1 MAQIQVSVAANGGA
15 IVPIGA
21 PVNPLTVALY
31 VGDLDFSVTD
41 AQLFDHFNEDGQVVT
56 VRVCRDLTTR
66 RSLGYGYVNFTN
78 HESAAKA
85 MERLNYTPLNGKPI
99 RIMYSHRDPTIRKSG
114 AGNIFI
120 KNLDKSI
127 DHKALLDTFSSFGN
141 VLSCKVALDSFGQS
155 KGYGF
160 VQFDSVVSAETAIN
174 KLNGMLMNDKQVF
187 VEPYVRKQEREAAV
201 DKSKFNNVF
210 VKNLSQSVTEEDM
223 QKVFGEYGS
232 ISSVAVMKDGE
243 GKSRCFGFVNFENAE
258 DAAKA
263 VDALTGKTFDGKEW
277 FVGKAQ
283 KKSERE
289 VELKGRYEQSRK
301 ETVDKTYGLNL
312 YIKNL
317 DDSIDDEKLKELFS
331 DFGAITS
338 NKVMRDLSGVSKGTA
353 FVAFSQGD
361 EAAKALAE
369 MNGKMV
375 GNKPLYVA
383 FAQRKEDRRAR
394 LQFSQM
400 RPVSMSP
407 PYSPRMPIF
416 HPGAPG
422 MAQPIYFGQAPPTMI
437 PPQPAFGYQPQLIP
451 GLRPGGGPM
460 SNYFMPIPQG
470 QQGGQRPG
478 GRRGGVVQHQSQQ
491 QLPMI
496 PPPMFPR
503 GRMVRFPP
511 VRGMNEG
518 QLPGFPGNMFAGPYD
533 MNGTAMRGVSGQQ
546 AQPMPVSALI
556 TALANAA
563 PDQQISMLGESLY
576 PLVKELEPEAAG
588 KVTGM
593 LLEMDQTEVLHL
605 IESPDALKSKVG
617 EAMEVLRKSN
627 RQQSNIPDEQLA
639 GLSLKDNHV

>member
-1 MAQIQVSVAANGGA
+1 
-15 IVPIGA
+15 
-21 PVNPLTVALY
+21 
-31 VGDLDFSVTD
+31 
-41 AQLFDHFNEDGQVVT
+41 
-56 VRVCRDLTTR
+56 
-66 RSLGYGYVNFTN
+66 
-78 HESAAKA
+78 

-141 VLSCKVALDSFGQS
+141 VLSCKVAMDSFGQS

-160 VQFDSVVSAETAIN
+160 VQFDNVVSAETAIN

-187 VEPYVRKQEREAAV
+187 VEPYVRKQEREAALE
-201 DKSKFNNVF
+201 KSKFNNVF
-210 VKNLSQSVTEEDM
+210 VKNLSQSVTEEDL
-223 QKVFGEYGS
+223 Q
-232 ISSVAVMKDGE
+232 
-243 GKSRCFGFVNFENAE
+243 
-258 DAAKA
+258 
-263 VDALTGKTFDGKEW
+263 
-277 FVGKAQ
+277 
-283 KKSERE
+283 KSERE

-301 ETVDKTYGLNL
+301 ETVDKTYELNL

-317 DDSIDDEKLKELFS
+317 DDSIGDEKLKELFS

-338 NKVMRDLSGVSKGTA
+338 NKVMRYLSGVSKGTT

-394 LQFSQM
+394 LQAQFSQM

-407 PYSPRMPIF
+407 PYLPRMPIF

-422 MAQPIYFGQAPPTMI
+422 MAQPIYCGQAPPTMI

-478 GRRGGVVQHQSQQ
+478 GRRGSVVQHQP
-491 QLPMI
+491 LPMI
-496 PPPMFPR
+496 PPQMFPR

-533 MNGTAMRGVSGQQ
+533 MNGTAMREVSGQQ

-576 PLVKELEPEAAG
+576 PLVKELEQEAAG

-593 LLEMDQTEVLHL
+593 L
-605 IESPDALKSKVG
+605 
-617 EAMEVLRKSN
+617 
-627 RQQSNIPDEQLA
+627 
-639 GLSLKDNHV
+639 